1 MQLSSRRRLTALI
14 VATGM
19 AGLIALPA
27 VAAAP
32 AVAAPTS
39 KPAGSSQSQQESP
52 FRTIVTADLSAYN
65 TDDTASVYRLLTYSN
80 DLGDGLKGLIYS
92 SSFLRFTGNPPT
104 RGYDTTLFQRVIGEY
119 DAVYENFKLHDPRYP
134 TPEHLLSLVRVGN
147 ISAAGEFATDSP
159 GSLLIKEELLSDDPR
174 PLFLQMWGGTNT
186 VAAAL
191 RSIKAEYENT
201 PEWPE
206 IRQRVINKASLYII
220 LDQDVVYKTYIKTNW
235 PDLKVVM
242 NREQF
247 FALAYPNARAPR
259 LPAELNKYLGPD
271 YMSKIKQGPFLG
283 NLPTATTPTGQ
294 PTCLCEG
301 DSPAFLG
308 LIDTGLRSTEDPSY
322 GGWGGR
328 FDQYNANTW
337 ADWPAYIESPTINSP
352 GRQLTTPQTAP
363 DLTRDASPW
372 GDPYDVYYPQ
382 SRWIPAMQNDYAAR
396 SEWQYKS
403 FEDANHAPVV
413 SAPAGK
419 LDVSVKPGQQVQ
431 LTGHASDPDGD
442 QLTGKWWQYREAGT
456 YTGSVRIDESKS
468 VGTFSGSFRVPAD
481 AQVGDTIHAVLE
493 VIDNGEIPLT
503 RYQRVIVTVR

>member
-220 LDQDVVYKTYIKTNW
+220 LDQDVV
-235 PDLKVVM
+235 
-242 NREQF
+242 
-247 FALAYPNARAPR
+247 
-259 LPAELNKYLGPD
+259 
-271 YMSKIKQGPFLG
+271 
-283 NLPTATTPTGQ
+283 
-294 PTCLCEG
+294 
-301 DSPAFLG
+301 
-308 LIDTGLRSTEDPSY
+308 
-322 GGWGGR
+322 
-328 FDQYNANTW
+328 
-337 ADWPAYIESPTINSP
+337 
-352 GRQLTTPQTAP
+352 
-363 DLTRDASPW
+363 
-372 GDPYDVYYPQ
+372 
-382 SRWIPAMQNDYAAR
+382 
-396 SEWQYKS
+396 
-403 FEDANHAPVV
+403 
-413 SAPAGK
+413 
-419 LDVSVKPGQQVQ
+419 
-431 LTGHASDPDGD
+431 
-442 QLTGKWWQYREAGT
+442 
-456 YTGSVRIDESKS
+456 
-468 VGTFSGSFRVPAD
+468 
-481 AQVGDTIHAVLE
+481 
-493 VIDNGEIPLT
+493 
-503 RYQRVIVTVR
+503 